1 MKKVLLF
8 GATGNLG
15 KEIAKEAIKQGY
27 DLTAV
32 VRNRAKAEQLSKIT
46 TNYLITDITNKNAL
60 ENICK
65 GFDIVISALGKSVS
79 PNDHSKPTFNEI
91 DLVANTN
98 ILLEAQR
105 SGIKKFIYVS
115 ALHAEKY
122 PELEYFRVHH
132 QFSELLK
139 QSGINYAII
148 KPPAIFSAFIDMVDM
163 ATKGLLV
170 NMGSGNK
177 QTNPIFEGDLAKICV
192 DSIHKT
198 NAVIE
203 AGGKSI
209 YTRKQLNE
217 IIQKAVNPNKSVK
230 NIPLGFVKFSLPLMR
245 LFNKNMF
252 DKFAFFV
259 EVMQHDTIASQ
270 VGEMRFED
278 YIKSKI

>member
-192 DSIHKT
+192 DSINKT

>member
-192 DSIHKT
+192 DSINKT

-217 IIQKAVNPNKSVK
+217 IIQKTVNPNKSVK